1 MSARPPR
8 SSTAG
13 VTLLELLFVLGII
26 GTLVALA
33 QVSYSSY
40 RNTVAIA
47 QAVSDLE
54 SISTA
59 IGHGTLMEGFAPPP
73 TLASI
78 GMDGM
83 LDPWGNPYQYINHS
97 TTPKGHW
104 RKDRFIVPINSDY
117 DLYSM
122 GPDGQSV
129 APLTAK
135 ASQDDIIRANDG
147 AYVGPASGY

>member
-59 IGHGTLMEGFAPPP
+59 IGHGTLTEGFAPPP
-73 TLASI
+73 TLASE
-78 GMDGM
+78 GTVAQG
-83 LDPWGNPYQYINHS
+83 S
-97 TTPKGHW
+97 
-104 RKDRFIVPINSDY
+104 
-117 DLYSM
+117 LYRSNK
-122 GPDGQSV
+122 
-129 APLTAK
+129 L
-135 ASQDDIIRANDG
+135 RL
-147 AYVGPASGY
+147 

>member
-1 MSARPPR
+1 MNPRTHSISA
-8 SSTAG
+8 G
-13 VTLLELLFVLGII
+13 ITLLELIFVLGII

-33 QVSYSSY
+33 QSSYSAY
-40 RNTVAIA
+40 RNTVNIA
-47 QAVSDLE
+47 QAVSDIA

-59 IGHGTLMEGFAPPP
+59 IDHNTLVEGLPPP
-73 TLASI
+73 PSLASI

-97 TTPKGHW
+97 LTPKGQW

-122 GPDGQSV
+122 GPDGKSV
-129 APLTAK
+129 APLTA
-135 ASQDDIIRANDG
+135 ATSRDDIIRANDG
-147 AYVGPASGY
+147 AYVGPASSY

>member
-1 MSARPPR
+1 MSSRRWP
-8 SSTAG
+8 STAG
-13 VTLLELLFVLGII
+13 ITLLEMIFVLAII
-26 GTLVALA
+26 ATLVALA
-33 QVSYSSY
+33 RSSY
-40 RNTVAIA
+40 NSYRSTIAIA
-47 QAVSDLE
+47 QAVSDIE
-54 SISTA
+54 SISAA
-59 IGHGTLMEGFAPPP
+59 IDHGNVTEGLALPPS
-73 TLASI
+73 LASI

-83 LDPWGNPYQYINHS
+83 LDPWGNPYQYINHAL
-97 TTPKGHW
+97 TPKGQW

-135 ASQDDIIRANDG
+135 TSQDDIIRANDG

>member
-1 MSARPPR
+1 V
-8 SSTAG
+8 AG
-13 VTLLELLFVLGII
+13 ITLLELVFVLAII

-33 QVSYSSY
+33 LTSYSSY
-40 RNTVAIA
+40 RNTIAIA
-47 QAVSDLE
+47 QAVSDIE
-54 SISTA
+54 SIESA
-59 IGHGTLMEGFAPPP
+59 IGHSTQMEGFPPP
-73 TLASI
+73 PSLASI
-78 GMDGM
+78 RMDEM

-97 TTPKGHW
+97 LTPKGQW

-147 AYVGPASGY
+147 AYVGPASNY

>member
-1 MSARPPR
+1 M
-8 SSTAG
+8 
-13 VTLLELLFVLGII
+13 LFVLGII
-26 GTLVALA
+26 ATLVALA
-33 QVSYSSY
+33 QASYSSY

-47 QAVSDLE
+47 QAVSDIE
-54 SISTA
+54 SICTA
-59 IGHGTLMEGFAPPP
+59 IDHGTLTEGLPPP
-73 TLASI
+73 ATLAAI
-78 GMDGM
+78 GMGGL

-97 TTPKGHW
+97 LAPKGQW

-122 GPDGQSV
+122 GPDGQSS

-135 ASQDDIIRANDG
+135 ASQDDIIRGNDG

>member
-1 MSARPPR
+1 MSLRPR

-13 VTLLELLFVLGII
+13 ITLLELLFVLAII
-26 GTLVALA
+26 GTLAALA
-33 QVSYSSY
+33 QTGYSSY
-40 RNTVAIA
+40 RNTVNIA
-47 QAVSDLE
+47 GAVADIE
-54 SISTA
+54 SISSA
-59 IGHGTLMEGFAPPP
+59 INHGTLDEGLPPPP
-73 TLASI
+73 TLDSI
-78 GMDGM
+78 NMGGM

>member
-1 MSARPPR
+1 MSPR
-8 SSTAG
+8 SCSSTAG
-13 VTLLELLFVLGII
+13 ITLLELLFVLAII
-26 GTLVALA
+26 STLVALA
-33 QVSYSSY
+33 QTGYSSY

-47 QAVSDLE
+47 QAISDIE
-54 SISTA
+54 SISSA
-59 IGHGTLMEGFAPPP
+59 INHGTLTEGLPPPP

-97 TTPKGHW
+97 LAPKGQW

-122 GPDGQSV
+122 GPDGESV

>member
-1 MSARPPR
+1 MSPRPR
-8 SSTAG
+8 SNSAG
-13 VTLLELLFVLGII
+13 ITLLEMIFVLAII

-33 QVSYSSY
+33 QAGYSSY

-47 QAVSDLE
+47 QAVSDIE

-59 IGHGTLMEGFAPPP
+59 IGHGTLTEGFPPPP

-104 RKDRFIVPINSDY
+104 RKDRFVVPINSDY

-122 GPDGQSV
+122 GPDGQS
-129 APLTAK
+129 AGPLTAN